1 MKKYLSACLISL
13 LASQNVWAQE
23 NTHLTIYNQNF
34 GVVRQMVS
42 LDLTSGSSTIMLTDV
57 TRMLE
62 PDSVVLRNPK
72 GKSAFHLVEQSY
84 NANLVS
90 SNSLLKQ
97 YEGKTL
103 DFELLE
109 DGKRRIV
116 LGKVISVGETQQY
129 TGFGGYDN
137 YGNSFNAVSPTIIE
151 IEGKLRFSLFNI
163 YPLFPSL
170 GKDALLKPTLSLT
183 IESAKTEKQH
193 LELAYVTGGMMWE
206 ADYNAVL
213 PENSDVLDITGL
225 VTMQNRSGKS
235 FLDATI
241 QLMAGNVKKL
251 QPQGGI
257 GGFGGG
263 GGGFGGGMAVAEPNV
278 SEKSFDEYH
287 LYTLNRK
294 TSLKNGDM
302 KQVEFARGEN
312 VASKRLYIYDGAVLR
327 DDYNN
332 GIQESGYGT
341 ASNPKVWVI
350 REFANTK
357 ANGLGIPLPKGKVRF
372 YRREGDSLQFI
383 GENKIDHTPKDEKV
397 RLYTGDAF
405 DIVGGRIQKQYTYD
419 GSKQTIDEGFE
430 IKIRNHKKEPVEV
443 RVVEHL
449 YRQINWEIRE
459 NNMPFTKLN
468 SNTMEFAVSLAPD
481 EEKTLTYTAHYW
493 W

>member
-1 MKKYLSACLISL
+1 MKKYLIACLGVALI
-13 LASQNVWAQE
+13 SQNATAQE
-23 NTHLTIYNQNF
+23 NTHITIYNQNF

-42 LDLTSGSSTIMLTDV
+42 LDLTSGSSTVTLTDV

-84 NANLVS
+84 NANLLS
-90 SNSLLKQ
+90 FNSLLKQ

-109 DGKRRIV
+109 DGKRRAVI
-116 LGKVISVGETQQY
+116 GKVISVGETQQY
-129 TGFGGYDN
+129 VGFGGGYDAYSNN
-137 YGNSFNAVSPTIIE
+137 YRGTEPTIIE
-151 IEGKLRFSLFNI
+151 IEGKLRFSLANI
-163 YPLFPSL
+163 SPLFPSL
-170 GKDALLKPTLSLT
+170 GQDALLKPTLSLT
-183 IESAKTEKQH
+183 IESAKTEKQN
-193 LELAYVTGGMMWE
+193 LEMVYVTGGMMWE

-257 GGFGGG
+257 GGGY

-294 TSLKNGDM
+294 TNLKNGDM
-302 KQVEFARGEN
+302 KQVEFVRGEN

-327 DDYNN
+327 DDYSY
-332 GIQESGYGT
+332 GTQESSYGT
-341 ASNPKVWVI
+341 TSNSKVWVM

-405 DIVGGRIQKQYTYD
+405 DIIGGRIQKQYSID
-419 GSKQTIDEGFE
+419 IGKKTIDERFE
-430 IKIRNHKKEPVEV
+430 MKIRNHKKEAVDV

-449 YRQINWEIRE
+449 YREANWEIRE
-459 NNMPFTKLN
+459 NSMPFTKLN
-468 SNTMEFAVSLAPD
+468 SKTMEFAVPLAPD
-481 EEKTLTYTAHYW
+481 EEKIITYTAHYW